1 MDLDSISDKH
11 LQEIERLVGELLAVM
26 RQAKLQNEPI
36 ADSLNQLRTQT
47 GEVRRKRFDLADRE
61 YKNY

>member
-11 LQEIERLVGELLAVM
+11 LQDIERLVGELLAVM
-26 RQAKLQNEPI
+26 RQAKLLNEPI
-36 ADSLNQLRTQT
+36 ADSLNQLRTQA
-47 GEVRRKRFDLADRE
+47 GEVRRKRFDLGDRE